1 MSFSE
6 SIKEILGEHH
16 EEEVSFFYDK
26 YNYKRLKI

>member
-6 SIKEILGEHH
+6 SIKELLGEHQ
-16 EEEVSFFYDK
+16 EEGVRFFYYN